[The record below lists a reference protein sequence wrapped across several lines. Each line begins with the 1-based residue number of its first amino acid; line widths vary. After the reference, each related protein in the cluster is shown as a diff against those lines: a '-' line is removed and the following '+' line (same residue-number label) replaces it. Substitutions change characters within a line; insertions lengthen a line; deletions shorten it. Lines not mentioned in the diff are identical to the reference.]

1 MAILAAPACERP
13 REIRLGAILSETGE
27 GAYYGQSIRRGMDL
41 ALQEVNAGGGIKGT
55 PLTIL
60 HRDSGSSP
68 EKAERAAVELYDR
81 FDVPLILGADL
92 SSETLAIAPL
102 AEQRRKILLSP
113 ASSSPEITRAGRYVF
128 RVYPSDTLEGAYMA
142 QLAGDELGLRS
153 VRILAIDNA
162 FGRGLATVFRR
173 SFAAGAEPVIQLYK
187 AHGED
192 QAAVASRALE
202 AAPDGIYLVGYY
214 SDMAQILKEIRKIAP
229 AARVLSTSS
238 FGNAKTLEEAG
249 EAAEGVVFPAT
260 VFDPDSDDPAVMR
273 FVARYRERYKTE
285 PDLWAA
291 HGYDAVQVAAEAIRR
306 AGGAVPERLAEA
318 LRGIRDFRG
327 ASGMVSFD
335 AEGDVVQYP
344 RAYIVHEGRFILY
357 RDYREQVKSR
367 PATRREG
374 KP

>member
-1 MAILAAPACERP
+1 
-13 REIRLGAILSETGE
+13 
-27 GAYYGQSIRRGMDL
+27 MDL
-41 ALQEVNAGGGIKGT
+41 ALGEVNASGGIKGT

-60 HRDSGSSP
+60 YRDSGSSP
-68 EKAERAAVELYDR
+68 ERAERAAVELYDR
-81 FDVPLILGADL
+81 FDVPLILGAVL
-92 SSETLAIAPL
+92 SSETLRVAPL

-162 FGRGLATVFRR
+162 FGRGLSAVFRR
-173 SFAAGAEPVIQLYK
+173 SFSAGEEPVIQLYS

-192 QAAVASRALE
+192 HAAVAARAVE
-202 AAPDGIYLVGYY
+202 APADGIYLVGYY
-214 SDMAQILKEIRKIAP
+214 SDMARILKEIRKLAP
-229 AARVLSTSS
+229 GARVLSTSS
-238 FGNAKTLEEAG
+238 FGNPKTLEEAG
-249 EAAEGVVFPAT
+249 DAAEGVVFPAT
-260 VFDPDSDDPAVMR
+260 VFDPGSDDPAVMR
-273 FVARYRERYKTE
+273 FVARYRESHHAD

-291 HGYDAVQVAAEAIRR
+291 HGYDAVLVAAEAIRR

-327 ASGMVSFD
+327 ASGTLSFD

-344 RAYIVHEGRFILY
+344 RAYIVHQGRFILY
-357 RDYREQVKSR
+357 RDYRERMKSQPP
-367 PATRREG
+367 PAGDG